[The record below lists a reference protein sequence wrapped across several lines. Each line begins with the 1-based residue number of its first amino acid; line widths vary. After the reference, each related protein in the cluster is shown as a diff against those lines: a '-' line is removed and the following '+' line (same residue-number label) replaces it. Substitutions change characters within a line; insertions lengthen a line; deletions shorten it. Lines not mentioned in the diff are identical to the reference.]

1 MEESVRKIVE
11 NAFGNTLTHRMTN
24 STIDLVA
31 NATFLRYMQDVE
43 FGFDMPGVVTRL
55 QVVYREELDRETN
68 GPQTQSLII
77 SKTNFKQLL

>member
-1 MEESVRKIVE
+1 VEESVRKIVE
-11 NAFGNTLTHRMTN
+11 NAFANTLTHRMTN

-55 QVVYREELDRETN
+55 QVFKI
-68 GPQTQSLII
+68 PHI
-77 SKTNFKQLL
+77 SPIGIFNNS